1 MSLYVLIGSALAIAA
16 IISTRFAQRFGVP
29 ALVLFV
35 AIGMLAGSSGPG
47 GIVFDD
53 YALSLNVGLLALAVI
68 LLSGGLDMDV
78 RVFQASL
85 LPAGLLATVGV
96 VLKMGVIGG
105 LAWLLTPL
113 DLTSG
118 LLLGAVLAP
127 TDAAAVFS
135 VLKGSGL
142 PARLR
147 GVLETESGTNDPISI
162 YLTLLLTTIVTT
174 GEAAFGPMIGGV
186 VLQLA
191 LGAALGYGFGRALV
205 VLINRVRIDSFG
217 LYPMLALAGGL
228 LAYAA
233 TDLLGGNGFLAIYV
247 VGIVLG
253 NRPLTHRQNIRHFMD
268 AMAWGAQIVM
278 FLLLGLLVFPDQLVP
293 HLPTALLL
301 TAGLIL
307 LARPL
312 SVALTLAPL
321 GLFGTRYRF
330 NVREQALLSWAGLKG
345 AVPII
350 LAIIPLLNA
359 VPNSLFIFNV
369 TFVCVVIGAAL
380 QGLSIVPL
388 AHRLG
393 LTEDEPPEP
402 PLRIELAG
410 AAPPG
415 SAVLDVF
422 LDESAPAVG
431 QRLADLD
438 LPRRVVVAAIY
449 RDGTLIAPR
458 GQVVFRA
465 GDHVYLI
472 SEDADAERLPPA
484 FATAPSGDG
493 ARAAQRRPGAWEHGS
508 TGAQGVETRTRRNEE
523 PRQ

>member
-35 AIGMLAGSSGPG
+35 GIGMLAGSSGPG
-47 GIVFDD
+47 GLVFDD
-53 YALSLNVGLLALAVI
+53 YGLSLNVGLIALAVI
-68 LLSGGLDMDV
+68 LLSGGLDMDA
-78 RVFQASL
+78 RVFRVSL

-96 VLKMGVIGG
+96 VFKMGIIGG
-105 LAWLLTPL
+105 LAWVLTPL

-135 VLKGSGL
+135 VLKGCGL
-142 PARLR
+142 PGRLR

-162 YLTLLLTTIVTT
+162 YLTLLLTAIVTT
-174 GEAAFGPMIGGV
+174 GEADLGTMVGGV
-186 VLQLA
+186 VLQLVA
-191 LGAALGYGFGRALV
+191 GAALGYGFGRALV

-217 LYPMLALAGGL
+217 LYPVLALAGGL

-233 TDLLGGNGFLAIYV
+233 TDLVGGNGFLAIYV

-253 NRPLTHRQNIRHFMD
+253 NRPLMHRQNISYFMD
-268 AMAWGAQIVM
+268 AMAWGAQISM

-307 LARPL
+307 VARPL
-312 SVALTLAPL
+312 SVALTLGPL
-321 GLFGTRYRF
+321 GLLRKRYRF
-330 NVREQALLSWAGLKG
+330 DAREQVLLSWAGLKG

-350 LAIIPLLNA
+350 LAIIPLLNQ
-359 VPNSLFIFNV
+359 VPGSLFIFNV

-388 AHRLG
+388 ARRLG

-415 SAVLDVF
+415 SAVLDVS
-422 LDESAPAVG
+422 LEETAPAVG

-449 RDGTLIAPR
+449 RNGTLIAPR
-458 GQVVFRA
+458 GQVVFEA
-465 GDHVYLI
+465 GDHVYLL
-472 SEDADAERLPPA
+472 SEDADVERLPPA
-484 FATAPSGDG
+484 FAAAPSGGG
-493 ARAAQRRPGAWEHGS
+493 ARAVEESTSVRAPRGTGAWEHRSAGEAN
-508 TGAQGVETRTRRNEE
+508 TEGQE
-523 PRQ
+523 